1 MENNLD
7 SNVPE
12 KFRDVFVGKST
23 ASEQNPNLAGSKD
36 NAGVAESE
44 KKQGEED
51 MENKTPELKD
61 VVREEVQSYFA
72 EKDAQ
77 EKVEARITGL
87 ETDKAELV
95 KQIEQLTASNKA
107 LTDEVT
113 GLKAEKE
120 TLEGEKK
127 ILASEKEAAET
138 RASEA
143 TAELEGIKKEQ
154 VTATRKAELETDGVL
169 LADEAM
175 QAKQIAKISEMNEEQ
190 FADYKAELVAL
201 AAKSEKGKK
210 PEDGKDKKD
219 DKAKAETEKST
230 ASAHEPGDAAS
241 NFAQALASAQNP
253 TCDASKVELYTQL

>member
-7 SNVPE
+7 SNVPVE
-12 KFRDVFVGKST
+12 YRNVFVGKST

-51 MENKTPELKD
+51 MENKTPELREA
-61 VVREEVQSYFA
+61 VRAEVQSYFA

-77 EKVEARITGL
+77 DRVEARITGL

-95 KQIEQLTASNKA
+95 KQVEQLTASNEA
-107 LTDEVT
+107 LTNEVT

-127 ILASEKEAAET
+127 TLASEKEAAEAK
-138 RASEA
+138 ASEA
-143 TAELEGIKKEQ
+143 TQELTNIKKEQ
-154 VTATRKAELETDGVL
+154 VTASRKVELESEGVL

-175 QAKQIAKISEMNEEQ
+175 QTKQIAKISEMDDEQ
-190 FADYKAELVAL
+190 FADYKAELIAL
-201 AAKSEKGKK
+201 AKCTSDKGKK
-210 PEDGKDKKD
+210 PEDSEKDKKA
-219 DKAKAETEKST
+219 AKAETEKST
-230 ASAHEPGDAAS
+230 ASVSEPGDATS

-253 TCDASKVELYTQL
+253 TCDANKVELYSQL